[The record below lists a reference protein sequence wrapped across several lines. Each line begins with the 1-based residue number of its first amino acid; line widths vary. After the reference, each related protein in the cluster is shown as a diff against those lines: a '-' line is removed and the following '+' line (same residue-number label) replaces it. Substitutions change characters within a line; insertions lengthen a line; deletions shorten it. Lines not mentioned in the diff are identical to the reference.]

1 MSYKNCDPFPA
12 LVCDFGLKTIEQLIS
27 GDFKMAQNISI
38 TNSIGDNFDL
48 LTTPDDREIERAVTG
63 IPSWM
68 KCRIC
73 NCVLAAQLPEV
84 RYTAC
89 GCRSK
94 CSQCHEQS
102 PRCEIC
108 TTDRAVT
115 SAVEIIADDCSTCK
129 NKKSYLA
136 AAQRLWNAKN
146 RVNDRSK

>member
-1 MSYKNCDPFPA
+1 M
-12 LVCDFGLKTIEQLIS
+12 T
-27 GDFKMAQNISI
+27 QNISI
-38 TNSIGDNFDL
+38 NNSIGDNFDL
-48 LTTPDDREIERAVTG
+48 LTCPDDREIERAVTG
-63 IPSWM
+63 IASWM

-84 RYTAC
+84 RYTIC

-94 CSQCHEQS
+94 CSHCHEKS

-108 TTDRAVT
+108 TTDPTVVN
-115 SAVEIIADDCSTCK
+115 AVELIADDCSTCK

-146 RVNDRSK
+146 RVKRSVTNINLFKN